1 MAYPH
6 KRHRFQKFIV
16 FLFAI
21 VIILLVG
28 YFVALPKI
36 KTKAA
41 GVVAEKLLESQITS
55 DTSAIAGVNAQEILD
70 AMNDTDRATVDQII
84 TNHMS
89 ADTMK
94 EASSYITSG
103 DTAGLKQFA
112 KDTLTA
118 SELEQIKELYNKY
131 FPNGAGSIFTF
142 EIKGDAETAKKFTE
156 SLELFS
162 LLANVADV
170 KSLVIHPASTT
181 HSQLSEEELLEGGIK
196 PNTIRLSIGTEHIDD
211 IIADLEHGFQA
222 VK

>member
-21 VIILLVG
+21 VIILLVS

-55 DTSAIAGVNAQEILD
+55 DTSAIEGVNAQEIP
-70 AMNDTDRATVDQII
+70 
-84 TNHMS
+84 
-89 ADTMK
+89 DTMK

-103 DTAGLKQFA
+103 DTAGLKQYA

-131 FPNGAGSIFTF
+131 
-142 EIKGDAETAKKFTE
+142 KGQVSMK
-156 SLELFS
+156 
-162 LLANVADV
+162 
-170 KSLVIHPASTT
+170 
-181 HSQLSEEELLEGGIK
+181 
-196 PNTIRLSIGTEHIDD
+196 
-211 IIADLEHGFQA
+211 
-222 VK
+222 

>member
-16 FLFAI
+16 FLIAI

-36 KTKAA
+36 KTKAT

-70 AMNDTDRATVDQII
+70 AMSDTDRATVDQII

-103 DTAGLKQFA
+103 DTAGLKQYA

-131 FPNGAGSIFTF
+131 
-142 EIKGDAETAKKFTE
+142 KGQV
-156 SLELFS
+156 SL
-162 LLANVADV
+162 
-170 KSLVIHPASTT
+170 K
-181 HSQLSEEELLEGGIK
+181 
-196 PNTIRLSIGTEHIDD
+196 
-211 IIADLEHGFQA
+211 
-222 VK
+222 

>member
-21 VIILLVG
+21 VIILLVS

-36 KTKAA
+36 KIKAA

-131 FPNGAGSIFTF
+131 
-142 EIKGDAETAKKFTE
+142 KGQVSMK
-156 SLELFS
+156 
-162 LLANVADV
+162 
-170 KSLVIHPASTT
+170 
-181 HSQLSEEELLEGGIK
+181 
-196 PNTIRLSIGTEHIDD
+196 
-211 IIADLEHGFQA
+211 
-222 VK
+222 

>member
-1 MAYPH
+1 MSYPH

-21 VIILLVG
+21 VIILLVS
-28 YFVALPKI
+28 YFVALPQI
-36 KTKAA
+36 KTNAT
-41 GVVAEKLLESQITS
+41 GIVAEKLLESQITS

-103 DTAGLKQFA
+103 DTAGLKQYA

-131 FPNGAGSIFTF
+131 
-142 EIKGDAETAKKFTE
+142 KGQVSMK
-156 SLELFS
+156 
-162 LLANVADV
+162 
-170 KSLVIHPASTT
+170 
-181 HSQLSEEELLEGGIK
+181 
-196 PNTIRLSIGTEHIDD
+196 
-211 IIADLEHGFQA
+211 
-222 VK
+222 

>member
-21 VIILLVG
+21 VIILLVS

-36 KTKAA
+36 KTKAT
-41 GVVAEKLLESQITS
+41 GIVAEKLLESQITS

-70 AMNDTDRATVDQII
+70 AMSDTDRATVNQII

-89 ADTMK
+89 ADAMK

-103 DTAGLKQFA
+103 DTAGLKQYA

-131 FPNGAGSIFTF
+131 
-142 EIKGDAETAKKFTE
+142 KGQVSMK
-156 SLELFS
+156 
-162 LLANVADV
+162 
-170 KSLVIHPASTT
+170 
-181 HSQLSEEELLEGGIK
+181 
-196 PNTIRLSIGTEHIDD
+196 
-211 IIADLEHGFQA
+211 
-222 VK
+222 

>member
-16 FLFAI
+16 FLIAI

-70 AMNDTDRATVDQII
+70 AMSDTDRATVDQII

-94 EASSYITSG
+94 EASSYITNG

-131 FPNGAGSIFTF
+131 
-142 EIKGDAETAKKFTE
+142 KGQVSMK
-156 SLELFS
+156 
-162 LLANVADV
+162 
-170 KSLVIHPASTT
+170 
-181 HSQLSEEELLEGGIK
+181 
-196 PNTIRLSIGTEHIDD
+196 
-211 IIADLEHGFQA
+211 
-222 VK
+222 

>member
-1 MAYPH
+1 MKY
-6 KRHRFQKFIV
+6 FV

-131 FPNGAGSIFTF
+131 
-142 EIKGDAETAKKFTE
+142 KGQVSMK
-156 SLELFS
+156 
-162 LLANVADV
+162 
-170 KSLVIHPASTT
+170 
-181 HSQLSEEELLEGGIK
+181 
-196 PNTIRLSIGTEHIDD
+196 
-211 IIADLEHGFQA
+211 
-222 VK
+222 

>member
-21 VIILLVG
+21 VIILLVS

-36 KTKAA
+36 KTKAT
-41 GVVAEKLLESQITS
+41 GIVAEKLLESQITS

-70 AMNDTDRATVDQII
+70 AMSDTDRATVDQII
-84 TNHMS
+84 TIHMS

-103 DTAGLKQFA
+103 DTAGLKQYA

-131 FPNGAGSIFTF
+131 
-142 EIKGDAETAKKFTE
+142 KGQVSMK
-156 SLELFS
+156 
-162 LLANVADV
+162 
-170 KSLVIHPASTT
+170 
-181 HSQLSEEELLEGGIK
+181 
-196 PNTIRLSIGTEHIDD
+196 
-211 IIADLEHGFQA
+211 
-222 VK
+222 

>member
-21 VIILLVG
+21 VIILLVS

-36 KTKAA
+36 KTKAT
-41 GVVAEKLLESQITS
+41 GIVAEKLLESQITS

-70 AMNDTDRATVDQII
+70 AMSDTDRATVDQII

-89 ADTMK
+89 ADAMK
-94 EASSYITSG
+94 EATSYITSG

-131 FPNGAGSIFTF
+131 
-142 EIKGDAETAKKFTE
+142 KGQVSMK
-156 SLELFS
+156 
-162 LLANVADV
+162 
-170 KSLVIHPASTT
+170 
-181 HSQLSEEELLEGGIK
+181 
-196 PNTIRLSIGTEHIDD
+196 
-211 IIADLEHGFQA
+211 
-222 VK
+222 

>member
-21 VIILLVG
+21 VIILLVS

-36 KTKAA
+36 KTKAV

-103 DTAGLKQFA
+103 DTAGLKQYA

-131 FPNGAGSIFTF
+131 
-142 EIKGDAETAKKFTE
+142 KGQVSMK
-156 SLELFS
+156 
-162 LLANVADV
+162 
-170 KSLVIHPASTT
+170 
-181 HSQLSEEELLEGGIK
+181 
-196 PNTIRLSIGTEHIDD
+196 
-211 IIADLEHGFQA
+211 
-222 VK
+222 

>member
-21 VIILLVG
+21 VIILLVS

-36 KTKAA
+36 KTKAT
-41 GVVAEKLLESQITS
+41 GIVAEKLLESQITS

-70 AMNDTDRATVDQII
+70 AMSDTDRATVDQFI

-89 ADTMK
+89 ADAMK

-131 FPNGAGSIFTF
+131 
-142 EIKGDAETAKKFTE
+142 KGQVSMK
-156 SLELFS
+156 
-162 LLANVADV
+162 
-170 KSLVIHPASTT
+170 
-181 HSQLSEEELLEGGIK
+181 
-196 PNTIRLSIGTEHIDD
+196 
-211 IIADLEHGFQA
+211 
-222 VK
+222 

>member
-28 YFVALPKI
+28 DFVALPKI
-36 KTKAA
+36 KTRAT

-70 AMNDTDRATVDQII
+70 AMSDTDRATVDQII

-89 ADTMK
+89 ADTMT

-103 DTAGLKQFA
+103 DTAGLKQYA

-131 FPNGAGSIFTF
+131 
-142 EIKGDAETAKKFTE
+142 KGQV
-156 SLELFS
+156 S
-162 LLANVADV
+162 V
-170 KSLVIHPASTT
+170 K
-181 HSQLSEEELLEGGIK
+181 
-196 PNTIRLSIGTEHIDD
+196 
-211 IIADLEHGFQA
+211 
-222 VK
+222 

>member
-21 VIILLVG
+21 VIILLVS

-36 KTKAA
+36 KTKAT
-41 GVVAEKLLESQITS
+41 GIVAEKLLESQITS

-131 FPNGAGSIFTF
+131 
-142 EIKGDAETAKKFTE
+142 KGQVSMK
-156 SLELFS
+156 
-162 LLANVADV
+162 
-170 KSLVIHPASTT
+170 
-181 HSQLSEEELLEGGIK
+181 
-196 PNTIRLSIGTEHIDD
+196 
-211 IIADLEHGFQA
+211 
-222 VK
+222 

>member
-1 MAYPH
+1 MSYPH

-21 VIILLVG
+21 VIILLVS

-36 KTKAA
+36 KTKAT
-41 GVVAEKLLESQITS
+41 GIVAEKLLESQITS

-103 DTAGLKQFA
+103 DTAGLKQYA

-131 FPNGAGSIFTF
+131 
-142 EIKGDAETAKKFTE
+142 KGQVSMK
-156 SLELFS
+156 
-162 LLANVADV
+162 
-170 KSLVIHPASTT
+170 
-181 HSQLSEEELLEGGIK
+181 
-196 PNTIRLSIGTEHIDD
+196 
-211 IIADLEHGFQA
+211 
-222 VK
+222 

>member
-16 FLFAI
+16 FLIAI

-131 FPNGAGSIFTF
+131 
-142 EIKGDAETAKKFTE
+142 KGQVSMK
-156 SLELFS
+156 
-162 LLANVADV
+162 
-170 KSLVIHPASTT
+170 
-181 HSQLSEEELLEGGIK
+181 
-196 PNTIRLSIGTEHIDD
+196 
-211 IIADLEHGFQA
+211 
-222 VK
+222 

>member
-21 VIILLVG
+21 VIILLVS

-36 KTKAA
+36 KTKAT
-41 GVVAEKLLESQITS
+41 GIVAEKLLESQITS

-70 AMNDTDRATVDQII
+70 AMSDTDRATVDQII

-103 DTAGLKQFA
+103 DTAGLKQYA

-131 FPNGAGSIFTF
+131 
-142 EIKGDAETAKKFTE
+142 KGQI
-156 SLELFS
+156 SL
-162 LLANVADV
+162 
-170 KSLVIHPASTT
+170 K
-181 HSQLSEEELLEGGIK
+181 
-196 PNTIRLSIGTEHIDD
+196 
-211 IIADLEHGFQA
+211 
-222 VK
+222 

>member
-1 MAYPH
+1 MD
-6 KRHRFQKFIV
+6 
-16 FLFAI
+16 FLKNHPQ
-21 VIILLVG
+21 VD
-28 YFVALPKI
+28 K
-36 KTKAA
+36 
-41 GVVAEKLLESQITS
+41 
-55 DTSAIAGVNAQEILD
+55 VNHPSL
-70 AMNDTDRATVDQII
+70 
-84 TNHMS
+84 
-89 ADTMK
+89 
-94 EASSYITSG
+94 SG
-103 DTAGLKQFA
+103 GKQ
-112 KDTLTA
+112 
-118 SELEQIKELYNKY
+118 KELYNKY

>member
-70 AMNDTDRATVDQII
+70 AMSDTDRATVDQII

-131 FPNGAGSIFTF
+131 
-142 EIKGDAETAKKFTE
+142 KGQVSMK
-156 SLELFS
+156 
-162 LLANVADV
+162 
-170 KSLVIHPASTT
+170 
-181 HSQLSEEELLEGGIK
+181 
-196 PNTIRLSIGTEHIDD
+196 
-211 IIADLEHGFQA
+211 
-222 VK
+222 

>member
-21 VIILLVG
+21 VIILLVS

-36 KTKAA
+36 KTKAT
-41 GVVAEKLLESQITS
+41 GIVAEKLLESQITS

-70 AMNDTDRATVDQII
+70 AMSDTDRATVDQII

-103 DTAGLKQFA
+103 DTAGLKQYA
-112 KDTLTA
+112 KDMLTT

-131 FPNGAGSIFTF
+131 
-142 EIKGDAETAKKFTE
+142 KGQI
-156 SLELFS
+156 SL
-162 LLANVADV
+162 
-170 KSLVIHPASTT
+170 K
-181 HSQLSEEELLEGGIK
+181 
-196 PNTIRLSIGTEHIDD
+196 
-211 IIADLEHGFQA
+211 
-222 VK
+222 

>member
-70 AMNDTDRATVDQII
+70 M
-84 TNHMS
+84 
-89 ADTMK
+89 
-94 EASSYITSG
+94 
-103 DTAGLKQFA
+103 
-112 KDTLTA
+112 
-118 SELEQIKELYNKY
+118 
-131 FPNGAGSIFTF
+131 
-142 EIKGDAETAKKFTE
+142 
-156 SLELFS
+156 
-162 LLANVADV
+162 V
-170 KSLVIHPASTT
+170 KP
-181 HSQLSEEELLEGGIK
+181 EN
-196 PNTIRLSIGTEHIDD
+196 P
-211 IIADLEHGFQA
+211 
-222 VK
+222 

>member
-36 KTKAA
+36 KTRAT

-70 AMNDTDRATVDQII
+70 AMSDTDRATVDQII

-103 DTAGLKQFA
+103 DTAGLKQYA

-131 FPNGAGSIFTF
+131 
-142 EIKGDAETAKKFTE
+142 KGQI
-156 SLELFS
+156 SL
-162 LLANVADV
+162 
-170 KSLVIHPASTT
+170 K
-181 HSQLSEEELLEGGIK
+181 
-196 PNTIRLSIGTEHIDD
+196 
-211 IIADLEHGFQA
+211 
-222 VK
+222 

>member
-21 VIILLVG
+21 VIILLVS

-36 KTKAA
+36 KTKAT

-70 AMNDTDRATVDQII
+70 AMSDTDRATVDQII

-89 ADTMK
+89 ADTMT

-103 DTAGLKQFA
+103 DTAGLKQYA

-131 FPNGAGSIFTF
+131 
-142 EIKGDAETAKKFTE
+142 KGQV
-156 SLELFS
+156 S
-162 LLANVADV
+162 V
-170 KSLVIHPASTT
+170 K
-181 HSQLSEEELLEGGIK
+181 
-196 PNTIRLSIGTEHIDD
+196 
-211 IIADLEHGFQA
+211 
-222 VK
+222 

>member
-6 KRHRFQKFIV
+6 KRHHFQKFIV
-16 FLFAI
+16 FLIAI

-70 AMNDTDRATVDQII
+70 AMSDTDRATVDQII

-103 DTAGLKQFA
+103 DTAGLKQYA

-131 FPNGAGSIFTF
+131 
-142 EIKGDAETAKKFTE
+142 KGQVSMK
-156 SLELFS
+156 
-162 LLANVADV
+162 
-170 KSLVIHPASTT
+170 
-181 HSQLSEEELLEGGIK
+181 
-196 PNTIRLSIGTEHIDD
+196 
-211 IIADLEHGFQA
+211 
-222 VK
+222 

>member
-6 KRHRFQKFIV
+6 KRHRFPKFIV

-131 FPNGAGSIFTF
+131 
-142 EIKGDAETAKKFTE
+142 KGQVSMK
-156 SLELFS
+156 
-162 LLANVADV
+162 
-170 KSLVIHPASTT
+170 
-181 HSQLSEEELLEGGIK
+181 
-196 PNTIRLSIGTEHIDD
+196 
-211 IIADLEHGFQA
+211 
-222 VK
+222 

>member
-21 VIILLVG
+21 VIILLVS
-28 YFVALPKI
+28 YFVAQPKI

-70 AMNDTDRATVDQII
+70 VMNDTDRATVDQII

-131 FPNGAGSIFTF
+131 
-142 EIKGDAETAKKFTE
+142 KGQVSMK
-156 SLELFS
+156 
-162 LLANVADV
+162 
-170 KSLVIHPASTT
+170 
-181 HSQLSEEELLEGGIK
+181 
-196 PNTIRLSIGTEHIDD
+196 
-211 IIADLEHGFQA
+211 
-222 VK
+222 

>member
-21 VIILLVG
+21 VIILLVS

-36 KTKAA
+36 KTKAT
-41 GVVAEKLLESQITS
+41 GIVAEKLLESQITS

-94 EASSYITSG
+94 EASSYISSG
-103 DTAGLKQFA
+103 DTAGLKQYA

-131 FPNGAGSIFTF
+131 
-142 EIKGDAETAKKFTE
+142 KGQVSMK
-156 SLELFS
+156 
-162 LLANVADV
+162 
-170 KSLVIHPASTT
+170 
-181 HSQLSEEELLEGGIK
+181 
-196 PNTIRLSIGTEHIDD
+196 
-211 IIADLEHGFQA
+211 
-222 VK
+222 

>member
-6 KRHRFQKFIV
+6 KRHRFQKLIV
-16 FLFAI
+16 FLIAI

-70 AMNDTDRATVDQII
+70 AMSDTDRATVDQII

-94 EASSYITSG
+94 EASSYITNG

-131 FPNGAGSIFTF
+131 
-142 EIKGDAETAKKFTE
+142 KGQVLMK
-156 SLELFS
+156 
-162 LLANVADV
+162 
-170 KSLVIHPASTT
+170 
-181 HSQLSEEELLEGGIK
+181 
-196 PNTIRLSIGTEHIDD
+196 
-211 IIADLEHGFQA
+211 
-222 VK
+222 

>member
-16 FLFAI
+16 FLIAI

-70 AMNDTDRATVDQII
+70 AMSDTDRATVDQII

-131 FPNGAGSIFTF
+131 KGQVSI
-142 EIKGDAETAKKFTE
+142 K
-156 SLELFS
+156 
-162 LLANVADV
+162 
-170 KSLVIHPASTT
+170 
-181 HSQLSEEELLEGGIK
+181 
-196 PNTIRLSIGTEHIDD
+196 
-211 IIADLEHGFQA
+211 
-222 VK
+222 

>member
-21 VIILLVG
+21 VIILLVS
-28 YFVALPKI
+28 YFVALPRI
-36 KTKAA
+36 KTKAT
-41 GVVAEKLLESQITS
+41 GIVAEKLLESQITS

-103 DTAGLKQFA
+103 DTAGLKQYA

-131 FPNGAGSIFTF
+131 
-142 EIKGDAETAKKFTE
+142 KGQVSMK
-156 SLELFS
+156 
-162 LLANVADV
+162 
-170 KSLVIHPASTT
+170 
-181 HSQLSEEELLEGGIK
+181 
-196 PNTIRLSIGTEHIDD
+196 
-211 IIADLEHGFQA
+211 
-222 VK
+222 

>member
-36 KTKAA
+36 KTKAT

-70 AMNDTDRATVDQII
+70 AMSDTDRATVDQII

-103 DTAGLKQFA
+103 DTAGLKQYA

-131 FPNGAGSIFTF
+131 
-142 EIKGDAETAKKFTE
+142 KGQVSMK
-156 SLELFS
+156 
-162 LLANVADV
+162 
-170 KSLVIHPASTT
+170 
-181 HSQLSEEELLEGGIK
+181 
-196 PNTIRLSIGTEHIDD
+196 
-211 IIADLEHGFQA
+211 
-222 VK
+222 

>member
-6 KRHRFQKFIV
+6 KRHRFQKIIV

-21 VIILLVG
+21 VIILLVS

-36 KTKAA
+36 KTKAT
-41 GVVAEKLLESQITS
+41 GIVAEKLLESQITS

-131 FPNGAGSIFTF
+131 
-142 EIKGDAETAKKFTE
+142 KGQVSMK
-156 SLELFS
+156 
-162 LLANVADV
+162 
-170 KSLVIHPASTT
+170 
-181 HSQLSEEELLEGGIK
+181 
-196 PNTIRLSIGTEHIDD
+196 
-211 IIADLEHGFQA
+211 
-222 VK
+222 

>member
-16 FLFAI
+16 FLIAI

-36 KTKAA
+36 KTKAT
-41 GVVAEKLLESQITS
+41 GIVAEKLLESQITS

-70 AMNDTDRATVDQII
+70 AMSDTDRATVDQII

-103 DTAGLKQFA
+103 DTAGLKQYA

-131 FPNGAGSIFTF
+131 
-142 EIKGDAETAKKFTE
+142 KGQI
-156 SLELFS
+156 SL
-162 LLANVADV
+162 
-170 KSLVIHPASTT
+170 K
-181 HSQLSEEELLEGGIK
+181 
-196 PNTIRLSIGTEHIDD
+196 
-211 IIADLEHGFQA
+211 
-222 VK
+222 

>member
-6 KRHRFQKFIV
+6 KRHRFQKLIV
-16 FLFAI
+16 FLIAI
-21 VIILLVG
+21 VIILLVS
-28 YFVALPKI
+28 YFVDLPKI

-70 AMNDTDRATVDQII
+70 SMNDTDRATVDQII

-131 FPNGAGSIFTF
+131 
-142 EIKGDAETAKKFTE
+142 KGQVSMK
-156 SLELFS
+156 
-162 LLANVADV
+162 
-170 KSLVIHPASTT
+170 
-181 HSQLSEEELLEGGIK
+181 
-196 PNTIRLSIGTEHIDD
+196 
-211 IIADLEHGFQA
+211 
-222 VK
+222 

>member
-21 VIILLVG
+21 VIILLVS

-36 KTKAA
+36 KTKAT
-41 GVVAEKLLESQITS
+41 GIVAEKLLESQITS

-70 AMNDTDRATVDQII
+70 AMSDTDRATVDQII

-94 EASSYITSG
+94 EASSYISSG
-103 DTAGLKQFA
+103 DTAGLKQYA

-131 FPNGAGSIFTF
+131 
-142 EIKGDAETAKKFTE
+142 KGQVSMK
-156 SLELFS
+156 
-162 LLANVADV
+162 
-170 KSLVIHPASTT
+170 
-181 HSQLSEEELLEGGIK
+181 
-196 PNTIRLSIGTEHIDD
+196 
-211 IIADLEHGFQA
+211 
-222 VK
+222 

>member
-21 VIILLVG
+21 VIILLVS

-36 KTKAA
+36 KTKAT
-41 GVVAEKLLESQITS
+41 GIVAEKLLESQITS

-70 AMNDTDRATVDQII
+70 AMSDTDRATVDQII

-89 ADTMK
+89 ADAMK
-94 EASSYITSG
+94 EASSYITSA

-131 FPNGAGSIFTF
+131 
-142 EIKGDAETAKKFTE
+142 KGQVSMK
-156 SLELFS
+156 
-162 LLANVADV
+162 
-170 KSLVIHPASTT
+170 
-181 HSQLSEEELLEGGIK
+181 
-196 PNTIRLSIGTEHIDD
+196 
-211 IIADLEHGFQA
+211 
-222 VK
+222 